1 MRSFLTIFTVLVALS
16 MNAQVVTVTS
26 DVMLTDSAAYFPQLS
41 DDGKNLIYAPTDAHP
56 LIMQDVATGATRIV
70 SDKGLPGFDAVF
82 DNKGSIV
89 FMTIEQR
96 DNRLLYRGV
105 SRYDVKKGK
114 IKQLLKPQHGAVHIV
129 KGTKGLAL
137 VGESK
142 SRDLKKAGTVA
153 WTQGDRLMISV
164 NGKVRQLR
172 PVQGTVGLLWASV
185 SPDGTRVAFEAAT
198 KGVYVC
204 DLDGNHLTSL
214 GMYLMP
220 CWYNNDYL
228 VAMSNAGNI
237 RISGS
242 NIHLLKADGSFA
254 QPLTDSKIAAI
265 QPMVSGDKI
274 VFTTKAGVVH
284 VMTLSIQDVMKG
296 GVEQ

>member
-82 DNKGSIV
+82 DNKGNIV

-96 DNRLLYRGV
+96 DNRLLYRVV

-185 SPDGTRVAFEAAT
+185 SPDGMRVAFEAAT

-242 NIHLLKADGSFA
+242 NIHLLKADGNFA

-284 VMTLSIQDVMKG
+284 VMTLSIQDAMKG

>member
-16 MNAQVVTVTS
+16 LKAQVVTVTS

-41 DDGKNLIYAPTDAHP
+41 NDGKNLIYAPTDAHP

-70 SDKGLPGFDAVF
+70 SDTGLPGFDAVF
-82 DNKGSIV
+82 DNKGNIV

-204 DLDGNHLTSL
+204 DFDGNHLTSL

-274 VFTTKAGVVH
+274 VFTTKAGAVH
-284 VMTLSIQDVMKG
+284 VMTLSIQDAMKG

>member
-82 DNKGSIV
+82 DNKGNIV

-153 WTQGDRLMISV
+153 WTQGDRLMVSV

-220 CWYNNDYL
+220 CWYDNDYL

-242 NIHLLKADGSFA
+242 NIHLLKADGSFVR
-254 QPLTDSKIAAI
+254 PLTDSKIAAI

-284 VMTLSIQDVMKG
+284 VMTLSIQDAMKG

>member
-1 MRSFLTIFTVLVALS
+1 M
-16 MNAQVVTVTS
+16 TVTS

-82 DNKGSIV
+82 DNKGNIV

-105 SRYDVKKGK
+105 NRYDVKKGK

-198 KGVYVC
+198 KGMYVC

-220 CWYNNDYL
+220 CWYDNDYL

-254 QPLTDSKIAAI
+254 RPLTDSKIAAI

>member
-16 MNAQVVTVTS
+16 LNAQVVTVTS

-41 DDGKNLIYAPTDAHP
+41 NDGKNLIYAPTDAHP

-82 DNKGSIV
+82 DNKGNIV

-214 GMYLMP
+214 GMYLMS

-274 VFTTKAGVVH
+274 VFTTKTGVVH
-284 VMTLSIQDVMKG
+284 VMTLSIQDAMKG

>member
-16 MNAQVVTVTS
+16 LNAQVVTVTS

-41 DDGKNLIYAPTDAHP
+41 NDGKNLIYAPTDAHP
-56 LIMQDVATGATRIV
+56 LIMQDVVTGATRIV

-82 DNKGSIV
+82 DNKGNIV

-137 VGESK
+137 IGESK

-284 VMTLSIQDVMKG
+284 VMTLSIQDAMKG

>member
-16 MNAQVVTVTS
+16 LNAQVVTVTS

-82 DNKGSIV
+82 DNKGNIV

-274 VFTTKAGVVH
+274 VFTTKTGVVH
-284 VMTLSIQDVMKG
+284 VMTLSIQDAMKG

>member
-16 MNAQVVTVTS
+16 LNAQVVTVTS

-41 DDGKNLIYAPTDAHP
+41 NDGKNLIYAPTDAHP

-82 DNKGSIV
+82 DNKGNIV

-105 SRYDVKKGK
+105 NRYDVKKGK

-137 VGESK
+137 IGESK

-265 QPMVSGDKI
+265 QPMVSNDKI
-274 VFTTKAGVVH
+274 VFTTKTGVVH

>member
-82 DNKGSIV
+82 DNKGNIV

-242 NIHLLKADGSFA
+242 NIHLLKVDGSFA

-284 VMTLSIQDVMKG
+284 VMTLSIQDAMKG

>member
-16 MNAQVVTVTS
+16 LNAQVVTVTS

-41 DDGKNLIYAPTDAHP
+41 NDGKNLIYAPTDAHP

-82 DNKGSIV
+82 DNKGNIV
-89 FMTIEQR
+89 FITIEQR

-185 SPDGTRVAFEAAT
+185 SPDGMRVAFEAAT

-254 QPLTDSKIAAI
+254 SHLPTAKLPLYSPWLAATRLCSQPRQEWFMS
-265 QPMVSGDKI
+265 
-274 VFTTKAGVVH
+274 
-284 VMTLSIQDVMKG
+284 
-296 GVEQ
+296 

>member
-41 DDGKNLIYAPTDAHP
+41 NDGKNLIYAPTDAHP

-82 DNKGSIV
+82 DNKGNIV

-220 CWYNNDYL
+220 CWYDNDYL

-254 QPLTDSKIAAI
+254 RPLTDSKIAAI

>member
-1 MRSFLTIFTVLVALS
+1 M
-16 MNAQVVTVTS
+16 VTVTS

-41 DDGKNLIYAPTDAHP
+41 NDGKNLIYAPTDAHP

-82 DNKGSIV
+82 DNKGNIV

-105 SRYDVKKGK
+105 NRYDVKKGK

-172 PVQGTVGLLWASV
+172 PVLGTVGLLWASV

-265 QPMVSGDKI
+265 QPMVSNDKI

-284 VMTLSIQDVMKG
+284 VMTVSIQDVMKG

>member
-16 MNAQVVTVTS
+16 LNAQVVTVTS

-82 DNKGSIV
+82 DNKGNIV

-265 QPMVSGDKI
+265 QPMVSNDKI

-284 VMTLSIQDVMKG
+284 VMTLSIQDAMKG

>member
-16 MNAQVVTVTS
+16 LNAQVVTVTS

-82 DNKGSIV
+82 DNKGNIV

-129 KGTKGLAL
+129 NGTKGLAL

-220 CWYNNDYL
+220 CWYDNDYL

-254 QPLTDSKIAAI
+254 RPLTDSKIAAI

-284 VMTLSIQDVMKG
+284 VMTLSIQDAMKG

>member
-82 DNKGSIV
+82 DNKGNIV

-198 KGVYVC
+198 KGMYVC

-220 CWYNNDYL
+220 CWYDNDYL

-254 QPLTDSKIAAI
+254 RPLTDSKIAAI

-284 VMTLSIQDVMKG
+284 VMTLSIQDAMKG

>member
-1 MRSFLTIFTVLVALS
+1 MRKYFSLLSLVAAFCV
-16 MNAQVVTVTS
+16 NAQVVAVNS
-26 DVMLTDSAAYFPQLS
+26 DVVMTDSAAYFPQMSL
-41 DDGKNLIYAPTDAHP
+41 DGRHLVYAPTDAHP
-56 LIMQDVATGATRIV
+56 LIMQDVATGATRVV
-70 SDKGLPGFDAVF
+70 SDEGLPGFDAMF
-82 DNKGSIV
+82 DADGNIV
-89 FMTIEQR
+89 FMTMEQR
-96 DNRLLYRGV
+96 KGRLIYRGV

-142 SRDLKKAGTVA
+142 SKDLKKAGTVA
-153 WTQGDRLMISV
+153 WTQGDKLMISV
-164 NGKVRQLR
+164 DGKVRELR

-185 SPDGTRVAFEAAT
+185 SPDGTRVAFEAAA

-204 DLDGNHLTSL
+204 DLMGNHLTPL

-254 QPLTDSKIAAI
+254 EILTNNEVAAI

-274 VFTTKAGVVH
+274 VFTTKKGVVH
-284 VMTLSIQDVMKG
+284 VMTISIQD
-296 GVEQ
+296 

>member
-16 MNAQVVTVTS
+16 LNAQVVTVTS

-41 DDGKNLIYAPTDAHP
+41 IDGKNLIYAPTDAHP
-56 LIMQDVATGATRIV
+56 LIMQDVANGATRIV

-82 DNKGSIV
+82 DNKGNIV

-105 SRYDVKKGK
+105 NRYDVKKGK

-185 SPDGTRVAFEAAT
+185 SPDGMRVAFEAAT

-284 VMTLSIQDVMKG
+284 VMTLSIQDAMKG

>member
-16 MNAQVVTVTS
+16 LKAQVVTVTS

-41 DDGKNLIYAPTDAHP
+41 NDGKNLIYAPTDAHP

-82 DNKGSIV
+82 DNKGNIV

-105 SRYDVKKGK
+105 NRYDVKKGK

-137 VGESK
+137 IGESK

-265 QPMVSGDKI
+265 QPMVSNDKI

-284 VMTLSIQDVMKG
+284 VMTLSIQDAMKG

>member
-82 DNKGSIV
+82 DNKGNIV

-284 VMTLSIQDVMKG
+284 VMTLSIQDAMKG

>member
-1 MRSFLTIFTVLVALS
+1 MRKFLSLLS
-16 MNAQVVTVTS
+16 LLAGLCMNAQVATVTS
-26 DVMLTDSAAYFPQLS
+26 DVVLTDSAAYFPQLS
-41 DDGKNLIYAPTDAHP
+41 LDGKHLVYAPTDAHP
-56 LIMQDVATGATRIV
+56 LILQDVATGATRIV
-70 SDKGLPGFDAVF
+70 SDEGLPGFDAVF
-82 DNKGSIV
+82 DKKGNIV

-96 DNRLLYRGV
+96 KGRLLYRGV
-105 SRYDVKKGK
+105 SCYDVKKGK
-114 IKQLLKPQHGAVHIV
+114 IRQLLKPQHGAVHIV

-137 VGESK
+137 IGESK

-164 NGKVRQLR
+164 KGNVRQLR

-204 DLDGNHLTSL
+204 DLDGNHLTPL

-237 RISGS
+237 RLTGS
-242 NIHLLKADGSFA
+242 NIHLLKADGSQA
-254 QPLTDSKIAAI
+254 QILTDKEIAAI

-274 VFTTKAGVVH
+274 VFTTKTGQVH
-284 VMTLSIQDVMKG
+284 VMTLSIQDAMKG
-296 GVEQ
+296 GTEQ

>member
-16 MNAQVVTVTS
+16 LKAQVVTVTS

-41 DDGKNLIYAPTDAHP
+41 NDGKNLIYAPTDAHP

-82 DNKGSIV
+82 DNKGNIV

-284 VMTLSIQDVMKG
+284 VMTLSIQDAMKG

>member
-1 MRSFLTIFTVLVALS
+1 

-82 DNKGSIV
+82 DNKGNIV

-284 VMTLSIQDVMKG
+284 VMTLSIQDAMKG

>member
-41 DDGKNLIYAPTDAHP
+41 NDGKNLIYAPTDAHP

-82 DNKGSIV
+82 DNKGNIV

-284 VMTLSIQDVMKG
+284 VMTLSIQDAMKG

>member
-82 DNKGSIV
+82 DNKGNIV

-198 KGVYVC
+198 KGMYVC

-254 QPLTDSKIAAI
+254 RPLTDSKIAAI

-284 VMTLSIQDVMKG
+284 VMTLSIQDAMKG

>member
-16 MNAQVVTVTS
+16 LNAQVVTVTS

-41 DDGKNLIYAPTDAHP
+41 NDGKNLIYAPTDAHP

-82 DNKGSIV
+82 DNKGNIV

-137 VGESK
+137 IGESK

-242 NIHLLKADGSFA
+242 NIHLLKADGCFA

-284 VMTLSIQDVMKG
+284 VMTLSIQDAMKG

>member
-82 DNKGSIV
+82 DNKGNIV

-198 KGVYVC
+198 KGMYVC

-254 QPLTDSKIAAI
+254 RPLTDSKIAAI

-284 VMTLSIQDVMKG
+284 VMTVSIQDVMKG

>member
-16 MNAQVVTVTS
+16 LNAQVVTVTS

-41 DDGKNLIYAPTDAHP
+41 NDGKNLIYAPTDAHP

-82 DNKGSIV
+82 DNKGNIV

-220 CWYNNDYL
+220 CWYDNDYL

-284 VMTLSIQDVMKG
+284 VMTLSIQDAMKG

>member
-41 DDGKNLIYAPTDAHP
+41 NDGKNLIYAPTDAHP
-56 LIMQDVATGATRIV
+56 LIMQDVATGATHIV

-82 DNKGSIV
+82 DNKGNIV

-137 VGESK
+137 IGESK

-265 QPMVSGDKI
+265 QPMVSNDKI
-274 VFTTKAGVVH
+274 VFTTKTGVVH
-284 VMTLSIQDVMKG
+284 VMTLSIQDAMKG

>member
-16 MNAQVVTVTS
+16 LNAQVVTVTS

-41 DDGKNLIYAPTDAHP
+41 NDGKNLIYAPTDAHP

-82 DNKGSIV
+82 DNKGNIV

-284 VMTLSIQDVMKG
+284 VMTLSIQDAMKG

>member
-82 DNKGSIV
+82 DNKGNIV

>member
-26 DVMLTDSAAYFPQLS
+26 DVMLTDSAAYFPQIS
-41 DDGKNLIYAPTDAHP
+41 NDGKNLIYAPTDAHP

-82 DNKGSIV
+82 DNKGNIV

-284 VMTLSIQDVMKG
+284 VMTLSIQDAMKG

>member
-82 DNKGSIV
+82 DNKGNIV

-105 SRYDVKKGK
+105 NRYDVKKGK

-242 NIHLLKADGSFA
+242 NIHLLKVDGSFA

-274 VFTTKAGVVH
+274 VFTTKTGVVH
-284 VMTLSIQDVMKG
+284 VMTLSIQDAMKG

>member
-82 DNKGSIV
+82 DNKGNIV

-220 CWYNNDYL
+220 CWYDNDYL

-254 QPLTDSKIAAI
+254 RPLTDSKIAAI
-265 QPMVSGDKI
+265 QPMVSNDKI

-284 VMTLSIQDVMKG
+284 VMTLSIQDAMKG

>member
-1 MRSFLTIFTVLVALS
+1 

-82 DNKGSIV
+82 DNKGNIV

-198 KGVYVC
+198 KGMYVC

-220 CWYNNDYL
+220 CWYDNDYL

-284 VMTLSIQDVMKG
+284 VMTLSIQDAMKG

>member
-82 DNKGSIV
+82 DNKGNIV

-198 KGVYVC
+198 KGMYVC

-220 CWYNNDYL
+220 CWYDNDYL

-284 VMTLSIQDVMKG
+284 VMTLSIQDAMKG